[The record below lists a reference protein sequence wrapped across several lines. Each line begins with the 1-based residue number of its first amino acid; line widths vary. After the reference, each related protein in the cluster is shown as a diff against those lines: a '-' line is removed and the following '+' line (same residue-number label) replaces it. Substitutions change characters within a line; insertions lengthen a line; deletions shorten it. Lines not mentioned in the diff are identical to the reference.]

1 MQLFCHVNKLTSRFL
16 SDNKINETLSE
27 SKINETLSEN
37 TNLIIKFFIR
47 NKSKEGVFLI
57 SAFFF
62 HLYTLKI
69 LQNLY
74 SLIKTQKNAFNFD
87 DFWDCCSWIIK
98 LYSLKWSLFRI
109 FTTGERSYH
118 ALVALLFN
126 TKAGT
131 FRQNLSHYRYHVGK
145 GTKQCPSCNRT
156 F

>member
-37 TNLIIKFFIR
+37 TNLMVIIKFFIR

-69 LQNLY
+69 
-74 SLIKTQKNAFNFD
+74 
-87 DFWDCCSWIIK
+87 
-98 LYSLKWSLFRI
+98 
-109 FTTGERSYH
+109 
-118 ALVALLFN
+118 
-126 TKAGT
+126 
-131 FRQNLSHYRYHVGK
+131 
-145 GTKQCPSCNRT
+145 
-156 F
+156 